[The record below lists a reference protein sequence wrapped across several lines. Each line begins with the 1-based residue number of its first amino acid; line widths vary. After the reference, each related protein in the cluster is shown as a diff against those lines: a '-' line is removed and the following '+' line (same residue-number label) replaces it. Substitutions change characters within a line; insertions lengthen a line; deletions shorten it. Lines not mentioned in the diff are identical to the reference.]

1 MATAP
6 TPTEAPIAPDIAA
19 LRLDVAPTLAGTR
32 VNDAADLFL
41 LPAYA
46 KLLCLPVVADGRV
59 LGTLSRHAL
68 NNVFLRRFGRELI
81 GGKPVTAIFNDRPL
95 IVRIDTPLE
104 VAVAYVSQHIG
115 TPLTEDFVIVDQTDR
130 YLGMGVVLDLLAA
143 LRARV
148 EQGAVKLAGA
158 YGQLKRSQSALVQ
171 SEKMASLGQMV
182 AGVAHEINTPLGYV
196 RNNVE
201 MMRGL
206 FDELRHSLQEYQAL
220 GRLLV
225 SETVDEAALG
235 AQLARIE
242 GASAEDEAAL
252 LDDAA
257 AMFDDTLFGVDQIR
271 DLVVNLRNF
280 SRLDQARVT
289 EVSLNDCVEQTLM
302 IANNVLKNRVEI
314 VRRLADLPTVEC
326 SPSQINQVLL
336 NLITNAAQA
345 VAEQG
350 GKILVKSEADNDWVR
365 VSVQDNGAGIAPEHL
380 KKIFDPFFTTKPVGQ
395 GTGLGLSI
403 SYQIAEAHG
412 GRLDV
417 VSRLGIGTRFMLS
430 LPRRSRAQPEV
441 VAHAPQG
448 AVAA

>member
-1 MATAP
+1 MDPDLTTAA
-6 TPTEAPIAPDIAA
+6 APAVLDIAG
-19 LRLDVAPTLAGTR
+19 LRLDVAPVLAGTC
-32 VNDAADLFL
+32 VNDAAGLFL
-41 LPAYA
+41 LSAHA
-46 KLLCLPVVADGRV
+46 KLLCLPIVAEGRV

-81 GGKPVTAIFNDRPL
+81 GGKPVTAISNNRPL
-95 IVRIDTPLE
+95 VVRIDTPLE
-104 VAVAYVSQHIG
+104 AAVAYVSQHVD
-115 TPLTEDFVIVDQTDR
+115 TPLTEDFVIVDQNGR

-143 LRARV
+143 LRARA

-158 YGQLKRSQSALVQ
+158 YGQLKRSQTALVQ

-206 FDELRHSLQEYQAL
+206 FDDLRSGLQEYQAL
-220 GRLLV
+220 GRMLV
-225 SETVDEAALG
+225 SDTVDEAALG

-242 GASAEDEAAL
+242 GVSTEDEVAL
-252 LDDAA
+252 LEDAA

-280 SRLDQARVT
+280 SRLDQARVSA
-289 EVSLNDCVEQTLM
+289 VSLNDCIEQTLM
-302 IANNVLKNRVEI
+302 IANNVLKNRVEVI
-314 VRRLADLPTVEC
+314 RRLGDVPAMEC

-345 VAEQG
+345 VAEHG
-350 GKILVKSEADNDWVR
+350 GKILLKSEADTEWVR
-365 VSVQDNGAGIAPEHL
+365 VSVQDNGGGIAPEHL

-403 SYQIAEAHG
+403 SYQIVEAHG
-412 GRLDV
+412 GRLEV
-417 VSRLGIGTRFMLS
+417 ASKLGVGTRFQLT
-430 LPRRSRAQPEV
+430 LPRISRVQAQVDVDE
-441 VAHAPQG
+441 PQA

>member
-1 MATAP
+1 MDPDLTTAA
-6 TPTEAPIAPDIAA
+6 APAVLDIAG
-19 LRLDVAPTLAGTR
+19 LRLDVAPVLAGTC
-32 VNDAADLFL
+32 VNDAAGLFL
-41 LPAYA
+41 LSAHA
-46 KLLCLPVVADGRV
+46 KLLCLPIVAEGRV

-81 GGKPVTAIFNDRPL
+81 GGKPVTAISNNRPL
-95 IVRIDTPLE
+95 VVRIDTPLE
-104 VAVAYVSQHIG
+104 AAVAYVSQHVD
-115 TPLTEDFVIVDQTDR
+115 TPLTEDFVIVDQNGR

-148 EQGAVKLAGA
+148 QQGAVKLAGA
-158 YGQLKRSQSALVQ
+158 YGQLKRSQTALVQ

-206 FDELRHSLQEYQAL
+206 FDDLRSGLQEYQTL
-220 GRLLV
+220 GRMLV
-225 SETVDEAALG
+225 SDTVDEAALG

-242 GASAEDEAAL
+242 SVSTEDEMAL
-252 LDDAA
+252 LEDAA

-280 SRLDQARVT
+280 SRLDQARVSA
-289 EVSLNDCVEQTLM
+289 VSLNDCIEQTLM
-302 IANNVLKNRVEI
+302 IANNVLKNRVEVI
-314 VRRLADLPTVEC
+314 RRLGDVPAVEC

-345 VAEQG
+345 VAEHG
-350 GKILVKSEADNDWVR
+350 GKILLKSEADTEWVR
-365 VSVQDNGAGIAPEHL
+365 VSVQDNGGGIAPEHL

-403 SYQIAEAHG
+403 SYQIVEAHG
-412 GRLDV
+412 GRLEV
-417 VSRLGIGTRFMLS
+417 ASKLGVGTRFQLT
-430 LPRRSRAQPEV
+430 LPRISRVQAQIDADE
-441 VAHAPQG
+441 PQA